1 MKNILI
7 SIVISILVSVLVV
20 AIYHYSFKEKVVF
33 IRSGAV
39 LQQYKGMEQ
48 ANKQFEKD
56 MQIVQANYDTLK
68 NRYERLLAE
77 EKNVPVTGKADW
89 GYKLGV
95 AKNDFDKYNAQANQ
109 QMEARKQELTQ
120 GVLLKINTFI
130 QEFGKNNNYKM
141 IFGTTNE
148 GSVLY
153 GKDAD
158 DMTETVLKSLNEEYE
173 KGSVSQE
180 QKKDK

>member
-1 MKNILI
+1 MNLDRAFRGLAAGI
-7 SIVISILVSVLVV
+7 SARRGAASSFGIMTGAWSFNAPKYVS
-20 AIYHYSFKEKVVF
+20 S
-33 IRSGAV
+33 
-39 LQQYKGMEQ
+39 
-48 ANKQFEKD
+48 
-56 MQIVQANYDTLK
+56 
-68 NRYERLLAE
+68 
-77 EKNVPVTGKADW
+77 TGKADW

-109 QMEARKQELTQ
+109 QMETRKQELTQ

-130 QEFGKNNNYKM
+130 QEFGKKNNYKM

>member
-1 MKNILI
+1 MKDR
-7 SIVISILVSVLVV
+7 VISIAISVLFSVTAV
-20 AIYHYSFKEKVVF
+20 AVYHYCFKERTVF

-56 MQIVQANYDTLK
+56 MQVVQANYDTLK

-77 EKNVPVTGKADW
+77 EKYVPSSGKADW

-95 AKNDFDKYNAQANQ
+95 AKNDFDKYNTQATQ

-130 QEFGKNNNYKM
+130 QEFGKKNNYKM
-141 IFGTTNE
+141 ILGTTNE

-153 GKDAD
+153 GRETD
-158 DMTETVLKSLNEEYE
+158 DMTEVVLKSLNEEYE
-173 KGSVSQE
+173 HSTQE
-180 QKKDK
+180 QKKDR